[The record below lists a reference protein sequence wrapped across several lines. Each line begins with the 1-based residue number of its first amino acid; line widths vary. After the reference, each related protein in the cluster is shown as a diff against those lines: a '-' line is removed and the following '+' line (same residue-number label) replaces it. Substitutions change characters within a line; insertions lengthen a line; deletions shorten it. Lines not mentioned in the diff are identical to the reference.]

1 MSPTIVL
8 SEPIGHIIAVVDRDA
23 ASLPVT
29 VHDHVLTPLPDWT
42 PMSSS
47 AFLSLV
53 AKRLH
58 TGVVFAVIAIL
69 SLALLSGCAEGG
81 DAEAADDSSWNS
93 GSTPTAEGSE
103 QPGAALETTN
113 PARESTRSTRAGP
126 ADEDKPAGTEEG
138 RAGGSAPGTA
148 LAMLDELKVKGR
160 APKTGY
166 DSDLF
171 KWRSDAD
178 HNGCDTR
185 NDVLRR
191 DLRDLTLKAGTKGC
205 VVIAGDLTDQYK
217 GETYAFDRSPNN
229 IDIDHIVARS
239 NAWQTG
245 AASFDADTLKEFGN
259 DPLNLLAVS
268 SSLNRQKGDGD
279 AATWLPPAK
288 SFRCEYVSR
297 QIAIKH
303 KYELWVVNAEK
314 SAMQRVL
321 DACADEPAFAQEVS
335 WLEPGQGRGVTTTE
349 EEQTKPGS
357 GTSSESSS
365 GGGSESG
372 PAGASG
378 TTEKSKSGSSGS
390 GSVHFKNCTAARD
403 AGAAP
408 VHRGDPG
415 YASHLDRDGDGVG
428 CE

>member
-1 MSPTIVL
+1 M
-8 SEPIGHIIAVVDRDA
+8 
-23 ASLPVT
+23 
-29 VHDHVLTPLPDWT
+29 PL
-42 PMSSS
+42 S
-47 AFLSLV
+47 AFLRH
-53 AKRLH
+53 ATTPFRA
-58 TGVVFAVIAIL
+58 GMVFTLIGFL
-69 SLALLSGCAEGG
+69 SITLLSACAEGG
-81 DAEAADDSSWNS
+81 DVESNAEDASWTSASSPAAETESPTARTAAPDDETAPDDDSVDE
-93 GSTPTAEGSE
+93 GKAEETE
-103 QPGAALETTN
+103 Q
-113 PARESTRSTRAGP
+113 
-126 ADEDKPAGTEEG
+126 G

-148 LAMLDELKVKGR
+148 SALLEELEVKGR

-166 DSDLF
+166 DADLF

-191 DLRDLTLKAGTKGC
+191 DLRDITLKAGTKGC
-205 VVIAGDLTDQYK
+205 VVIAGDLSDEYK
-217 GETYAFDRSPNN
+217 SETYAFDRSPNN

-245 AASFDADTLKEFGN
+245 AAKFDEDTLKEFGN

-288 SFRCEYVSR
+288 SYRCEYVSR

-303 KYELWVVNAEK
+303 KYDLWVVKAEK
-314 SAMQRVL
+314 SAMKREL
-321 DACADEPAFAQEVS
+321 DTCEDEPAFTRDVS
-335 WLEPGQGRGVTTTE
+335 WPDPGEGDNVTTE
-349 EEQTKPGS
+349 NEKSGS
-357 GTSSESSS
+357 SSSSESSRSKS
-365 GGGSESG
+365 GSG
-372 PAGASG
+372 K
-378 TTEKSKSGSSGS
+378 KSSSGSSGS
-390 GSVHFKNCTAARD
+390 VYYKNCTAVRD

-408 VHRGDPG
+408 VRRGEPG

>member
-1 MSPTIVL
+1 M
-8 SEPIGHIIAVVDRDA
+8 
-23 ASLPVT
+23 
-29 VHDHVLTPLPDWT
+29 
-42 PMSSS
+42 
-47 AFLSLV
+47 
-53 AKRLH
+53 KRL
-58 TGVVFAVIAIL
+58 GSGMVFLLISFLV
-69 SLALLSGCAEGG
+69 LALLTACAEADGDASSDTG
-81 DAEAADDSSWNS
+81 PSTEAAAESTAPSPTAISAEGRDAKDAEA
-93 GSTPTAEGSE
+93 TA
-103 QPGAALETTN
+103 
-113 PARESTRSTRAGP
+113 P
-126 ADEDKPAGTEEG
+126 ADEDAKKDSENDQG

-166 DSDLF
+166 DADLF

-185 NDVLRR
+185 NDALRR
-191 DLRDLTLKAGTKGC
+191 DLRNITLKAGTNGC
-205 VVIAGDLTDQYK
+205 VVIKGTLKDKYK

-245 AASFDADTLKEFGN
+245 ASKFDEDTLKEFGN

-279 AATWLPPAK
+279 AATWLPPLK
-288 SFRCEYVSR
+288 SYRCEYVSR

-303 KYELWVVNAEK
+303 KYDLWVVKAEK
-314 SAMQRVL
+314 SAMERVL
-321 DACADEPAFAQEVS
+321 ASCDDQPAFVKNVA
-335 WLEPGQGRGVTTTE
+335 WPDPGEGDNVKTATE
-349 EEQTKPGS
+349 KKKPPK
-357 GTSSESSS
+357 SSS
-365 GGGSESG
+365 S
-372 PAGASG
+372 
-378 TTEKSKSGSSGS
+378 TTKGKSGSGRSGS
-390 GSVHFKNCTAARD
+390 GSTYFKNCTAARD

-408 VHRGDPG
+408 VRRGDPG